1 MEEGYVV
8 LMYGLEILY
17 QSLYDVLN
25 RNYKEMGSNKY
36 CRIAI
41 GSDSIRAK
49 VHKEFKA
56 IVIADRVHVYD
67 CDS

>member
-1 MEEGYVV
+1 
-8 LMYGLEILY
+8 
-17 QSLYDVLN
+17 
-25 RNYKEMGSNKY
+25 MGSNKY

-56 IVIADRVHVYD
+56 IVIADRAHVYD